1 MKLDCFDFSNENVSI
16 DQIHNHVRYYYTKAL
31 IALDTAEKNKKDA
44 MSIYKEIRDNLKNEY
59 REYEKAKNWKY
70 IHNNKLYSQYKDNI
84 VNAHIKPTNVTS
96 YRNLNSNLY
105 DVYDYMHNGFLDY
118 LKGKNKIDLKKLEN
132 LLNEKCKIVT
142 KDFLVFEGEITDIC
156 LDKGY
161 LKIHDFEDYNKL
173 LLEDIDT
180 IDKINSST

>member
-1 MKLDCFDFSNENVSI
+1 MN
-16 DQIHNHVRYYYTKAL
+16 
-31 IALDTAEKNKKDA
+31 
-44 MSIYKEIRDNLKNEY
+44 
-59 REYEKAKNWKY
+59 
-70 IHNNKLYSQYKDNI
+70 
-84 VNAHIKPTNVTS
+84 
-96 YRNLNSNLY
+96 
-105 DVYDYMHNGFLDY
+105 NGFLNY

-161 LKIHDFEDYNKL
+161 LKIFDFEDYNKL